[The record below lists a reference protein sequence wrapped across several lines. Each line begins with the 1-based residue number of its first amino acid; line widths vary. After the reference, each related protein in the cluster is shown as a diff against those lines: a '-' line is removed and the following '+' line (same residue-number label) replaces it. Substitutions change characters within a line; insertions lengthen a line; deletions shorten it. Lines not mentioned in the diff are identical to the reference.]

1 MLELFL
7 LYFTSL
13 FTVIN
18 PIGAVP
24 FYTNLTDGMSES
36 DAKKVAYQAGIAAF
50 IALLFFAYSGQ
61 AIFNFFGIS
70 INGLKIVGGV
80 LFFVMGYEML
90 RGTALPLR
98 NQEQKQSFGS
108 EVAITP
114 LGIPVITGP
123 GSITVVILYMQESTT
138 VMEQSILV
146 ASMLIICILT
156 SLLMAFGQTLLK
168 LIGQTGTKVMI
179 RLMGLI
185 VMLIAVEFFFAGL
198 TPYVQA
204 MLG

>member
-36 DAKKVAYQAGIAAF
+36 EAKKVAYQAGIAAF

-70 INGLKIVGGV
+70 INGLRIVGGV

-108 EVAITP
+108 EIAITP

-146 ASMLIICILT
+146 GSMFIICALT
-156 SLLMAFGQTLLK
+156 SILMAFGQTLLK
-168 LIGQTGTKVMI
+168 LIGQTGTKFMI

-185 VMLIAVEFFFAGL
+185 VMFIAVEFFFAGL